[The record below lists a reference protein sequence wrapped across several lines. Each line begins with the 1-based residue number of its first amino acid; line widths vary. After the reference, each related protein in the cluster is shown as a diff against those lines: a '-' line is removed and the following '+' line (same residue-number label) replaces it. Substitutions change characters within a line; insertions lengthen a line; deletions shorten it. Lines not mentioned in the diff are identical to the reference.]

1 MIPIRAH
8 MTSSLSEELIA
19 YFRDLAP
26 DVDLTMGEQPPEPP
40 DYRIL
45 IAGRPTEAL
54 LDASA
59 ELETLLIPYA
69 GLPKQTGELLRDR
82 PHLRVHNI
90 HHNAAAAAELAMA
103 LLLAAAKSVVPLDRS
118 LRAGDWSPRYEPNQ
132 SVLLGGGRALIL
144 GYGAIGTK
152 IARACLGLGMQVT
165 AIRRRP
171 LQESELPEDVQ
182 VLGPDQLHEALK
194 RSDALIG
201 ALPLTPKTEN
211 LIGEEEL
218 RLLPPNAVVV
228 NVGRG
233 PVINQRALFESLQ
246 SGSVRAAGLDVWYNY
261 PSDVESRTH
270 TPPSDFPFSDLDNV
284 VLSPHRGGALGVDA
298 SERLRVEA
306 LAATLNCAVRGE
318 PLPHPVDVA
327 EGY

>member
-1 MIPIRAH
+1 M
-8 MTSSLSEELIA
+8 SSSNEELIA
-19 YFRDLAP
+19 YLRKLTP
-26 DVDLTMGEQPPEPP
+26 QVDLTVGEQPPEPP

-45 IAGRPTEAL
+45 IAGRPTETL
-54 LDASA
+54 LDASPR
-59 ELETLLIPYA
+59 LETLLIPYA
-69 GLPKQTGELLRDR
+69 GLPKSTGELLSNR

-103 LLLAAAKSVVPLDRS
+103 LLLSAAKCIVPLDRS
-118 LRAGDWSPRYEPNQ
+118 LRAGDWTPRYEPNQ

-144 GYGAIGTK
+144 GFGAIGSK
-152 IARACLGLGMQVT
+152 IARGCLGLGMEVT

-171 LQESELPEDVQ
+171 QQAPGLPEDVQ
-182 VLGPDQLHEALK
+182 ILGPDQLHEALK
-194 RSDALIG
+194 QTDALFG

-218 RLLPPNAVVV
+218 RLLPANAVVV

-233 PVINQRALFESLQ
+233 PVINQKALFESLHTRAI
-246 SGSVRAAGLDVWYNY
+246 RAAGLDVWYNY
-261 PSDVESRTH
+261 PREVEARTN
-270 TPPSDFPFSDLDNV
+270 TPPADFPFGQLDNV

-298 SERLRVEA
+298 SERLRMEA
-306 LAATLNCAVRGE
+306 LADTLNCAARGE
-318 PLPHPVDVA
+318 ALPHPVDVA